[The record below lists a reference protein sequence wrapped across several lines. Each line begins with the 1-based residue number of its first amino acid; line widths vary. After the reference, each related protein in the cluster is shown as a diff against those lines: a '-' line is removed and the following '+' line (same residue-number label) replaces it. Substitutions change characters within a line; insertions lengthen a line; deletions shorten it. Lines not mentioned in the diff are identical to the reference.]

1 MGERITKAMVLAA
14 GLGTRMR
21 AHSDAIPKP
30 LVRLGG
36 RPLIDHVLD
45 RLAASGVAQ
54 AIVNVHHLADQ
65 IEAHVRERETPRI
78 SISDERGLL
87 LETGGG
93 VARALP
99 YFAEAPFIIHNSDS
113 VWIEGPHAN
122 IAAMIAAW
130 DSGAMD
136 ALLMLAP
143 VDASLGYNGRGDFH
157 MADGG
162 HMAAGGRVTRRDK
175 GEPAPFV
182 FTGVS
187 IAHPRLFNDCPN
199 GAFSLNRLWDRALAA
214 GRVYGVEHR
223 GLWMHVGDPAA
234 LADAEAALQQLQAAQ

>member
-1 MGERITKAMVLAA
+1 MGQRITKAMVLAA

-36 RPLIDHVLD
+36 RALIDHVLD
-45 RLAASGVAQ
+45 RLAAAGVTDAV
-54 AIVNVHHLADQ
+54 VNVHHLADQ
-65 IEAHVRERETPRI
+65 LEAHLASRGAPRI
-78 SISDERGLL
+78 TISDERGLL

-93 VARALP
+93 VARALNA
-99 YFAEAPFIIHNSDS
+99 FDGAAFIIHNADS

-122 IAAMIAAW
+122 IPAMIDAW
-130 DSGAMD
+130 DGEAMD

-143 VDASLGYNGRGDFH
+143 VEASLGYGGRGDFH
-157 MADGG
+157 LGEDGR
-162 HMAAGGRVTRRDK
+162 AVRRDK

-187 IAHPRLFNDCPN
+187 IAHPRLFDGCPD
-199 GAFSLNRLWDRALAA
+199 GAFSLNRVWDRALAA

>member
-1 MGERITKAMVLAA
+1 MTGERITKAMVLAA

-21 AHSDAIPKP
+21 AHSDNLPKP

-36 RPLIDHVLD
+36 HALIDHVLD
-45 RLAASGVAQ
+45 RLASSGIYDAV
-54 AIVNVHHLADQ
+54 VNVHYMADQ
-65 IEAHVRERETPRI
+65 IEAHLAGRTAPRI
-78 SISDERGLL
+78 AISDERGLL

-93 VARALP
+93 VYRALTA
-99 YFAEAPFIIHNSDS
+99 FENAPFIIHNSDS

-122 IAAMIAAW
+122 IAGMIDAW
-130 DSGAMD
+130 DDAAMD

-143 VDASLGYNGRGDFH
+143 IKASLGYDGRGDFH
-157 MADGG
+157 MS
-162 HMAAGGRVTRRDK
+162 HSGRVTRRDK

-187 IAHPRLFNDCPN
+187 IAHPRLFADSPQ
-199 GAFSLNRLWDRALAA
+199 GAFSLNRLWDRALAI

-234 LADAEAALQQLQAAQ
+234 LAEAEAALQQLQAAQ